1 MNKSELKNLI
11 NEAISEAMTESAPPK
26 FPRALEKKLLAQ
38 YKDNPAKAYA
48 TMWTIHNKKN
58 EGDQRIS
65 EMWMAYEEKGKNEDY
80 DPDAEERMKY
90 NDKINSYNKKDK
102 SRHECPTCNTPDALS
117 SWEKKKGYQ
126 CSACADREEGL
137 YESTEEAPLYVE
149 YVSQMRDEEPFMMG
163 GQKFEF
169 VNAKY
174 PNGKKD
180 IGVYAFSGDVVYA
193 YDAFRKMYN
202 IKENHDE
209 ADMSNPEEK
218 KEVGIA
224 KKMKKH
230 IDAFLK
236 MHGQLDEVGG
246 ETDMSDP
253 AEKKEVDH
261 ATEIKKLS
269 AELLKMHGK

>member
-1 MNKSELKNLI
+1 MNKSELKKLI

-65 EMWMAYEEKGKNEDY
+65 EMWMAYEEKSKNEG
-80 DPDAEERMKY
+80 
-90 NDKINSYNKKDK
+90 
-102 SRHECPTCNTPDALS
+102 H
-117 SWEKKKGYQ
+117 
-126 CSACADREEGL
+126 
-137 YESTEEAPLYVE
+137 ESTEEDPLYVE
-149 YVSQMRDEEPFMMG
+149 YISEMPNEEPFMMG
-163 GQKFEF
+163 GQKFQF
-169 VNAKY
+169 VKAKY

-180 IGVYAFSGDVVYA
+180 IGVYAFSGDVTYA
-193 YDAFRKMYN
+193 YDAFRKMHN

-209 ADMSNPEEK
+209 KDMTNPEEK

-224 KKMKKH
+224 KKIKKH
-230 IDAFLK
+230 VDAFLK
-236 MHGQLDEVGG
+236 MHGQLDEVSG
-246 ETDMSDP
+246 EEDMNDP

-261 ATEIKKLS
+261 ASEIKKLS
-269 AELLKMHGK
+269 DELLKMHGK

>member
-11 NEAISEAMTESAPPK
+11 NEAIGEAMTESIPK
-26 FPRALEKKLLAQ
+26 NFPVKLKNKILKK
-38 YKDNPAKAYA
+38 YKNPRQAYA
-48 TMWTIHNKKN
+48 VIDSIAKKME

-65 EMWMAYEEKGKNEDY
+65 EMWMAYEEKGKNEG
-80 DPDAEERMKY
+80 
-90 NDKINSYNKKDK
+90 
-102 SRHECPTCNTPDALS
+102 HESMGEDL
-117 SWEKKKGYQ
+117 
-126 CSACADREEGL
+126 
-137 YESTEEAPLYVE
+137 LYVE

-174 PNGKKD
+174 PNGKTD
-180 IGVYAFSGDVVYA
+180 IGVYAFSGDVTYA

-209 ADMSNPEEK
+209 TDMSNPEEK

-236 MHGQLDEVGG
+236 MHGQLDEVGA
-246 ETDMSDP
+246 ETDVSDP
-253 AEKKEVDH
+253 AEKKEIDH
-261 ATEIKKLS
+261 ASEIKKLS

>member
-26 FPRALEKKLLAQ
+26 FPRALEKKLLSQ

-65 EMWMAYEEKGKNEDY
+65 EMWMAYEEKGK
-80 DPDAEERMKY
+80 K
-90 NDKINSYNKKDK
+90 
-102 SRHECPTCNTPDALS
+102 
-117 SWEKKKGYQ
+117 
-126 CSACADREEGL
+126 EGL
-137 YESTEEAPLYVE
+137 SESPQEDLLYVE
-149 YVSQMRDEEPFMMG
+149 YVSEMRDEEPFMMG
-163 GQKFEF
+163 NQKFQF

-174 PNGKKD
+174 PDGKTD

-246 ETDMSDP
+246 ETDTSDP

>member
-11 NEAISEAMTESAPPK
+11 NEAIGEAMTESIPK
-26 FPRALEKKLLAQ
+26 NFPVKLKNKILKK
-38 YKDNPAKAYA
+38 YKNPRQAYA
-48 TMWTIHNKKN
+48 VMDSIAKKMK

-90 NDKINSYNKKDK
+90 NDKISSHNKKDK

-137 YESTEEAPLYVE
+137 YESTEEDPLYVE
-149 YVSQMRDEEPFMMG
+149 YISKRQGEKPFMMG
-163 GQKFEF
+163 GQKFEY

-174 PNGKKD
+174 PNGKTD

-202 IKENHDE
+202 IKENHSEKNMD
-209 ADMSNPEEK
+209 NPEEK

-246 ETDMSDP
+246 ETDVSNA
-253 AEKKEVDH
+253 AEKKEIDH
-261 ATEIKKLS
+261 ASEIKKLS